1 MTVTTLLDTPPEE
14 AFDRLTRMAARLLGA
29 PVALVTLVTD
39 DRQFFKSAIGLAEP
53 WASLRGTPLAY
64 SFCRHVVAAGEPLV
78 VEDARLHPLLRAT
91 PALREFGWISYA
103 GVPLTTAD
111 GQVLGTLSVVDAMP
125 RLWSERD
132 MALLRDLGALAL
144 NEIELRSL
152 PQGPEQPAVFEDCGI
167 AMAICSSDG
176 HWVRVNRALSALLG
190 YADHELVGTP
200 VEQHTH
206 PDDRA
211 ADREAIRLLLA
222 GECNSYTADKR
233 FLRASGSPA
242 WVSVTVAVVFRGSGL
257 SHHFLTCIQDI
268 SDRKRAEAALQESEE
283 RYRFVIRAT
292 NDAAWDW
299 DLLTDRIVWGEGA
312 GSLFGYP
319 QPSPGT
325 TASWWYE
332 RVHAED
338 RERVVGGIHA
348 AIERGAPTW
357 QEEYR
362 FRRADGTWAQV
373 TDRGYV
379 VSNDSGEPVRMI
391 GALADVTQRK
401 RTEELVRGQSRLLER
416 IAAGQPLV
424 EVLDQLARFAE
435 EHSDGGIAL
444 LMLLDPGADRMRLAS
459 APNLPEAYRSAPEG
473 MLVDPA
479 ACWSAPI
486 LATTGEMLGS
496 FALYYGESKKPAAAE
511 LRIGEIA
518 THLAGIAVERERNLE
533 ALHRSTRLLQQVLE
547 TLPVGVW
554 VLDQE
559 GRIVFSNPASHQI
572 RGGVGIEELEQYRG
586 WWVETGE
593 PIGPDQWAAVRAV
606 RHGESTLN
614 QLVRIQGSDGSEK
627 TLLSS
632 ALPIRRPDGE
642 ILGAIV
648 LNQDVTEREASEA
661 TLRLSREHL
670 QHARQLDA
678 VGQLAG
684 GIAHDFNNLLTGVL
698 SYCDLLLQELG
709 QGDPLRTDIEQ
720 IRHAGKRAATLTR
733 QLLAFSRRQILR
745 PKVLSL
751 NSVVEDLEPMLR
763 QLLGAEVSLAVEL
776 DPGLAPVMAD
786 PGQLE
791 QVMVNLVVNAR
802 DAMPQGGQVTIST
815 ANRELH
821 VAEPGVPAGAY
832 AVLTVRDTGVG
843 MAPSTRARVFE
854 PFFTTKEPG
863 KGTGLGLSSVYGIVE
878 QSGGHITVESS
889 LAEGATFTIY
899 LRKHA
904 GPERS
909 QAKKGQRK
917 TLPLG
922 TETILLVEDETAV
935 RNSARRLLE
944 RHGYTVLEARHG
956 VDALRLLE
964 ETGRNV
970 DLVLSDVVMPEMGG
984 RELVERLRAER
995 PQLKVVYMSG
1005 YTEQAITSGGV
1016 LPPRTAFLEKPFTV
1030 DQLMR
1035 LVREL
1040 LDE

>member
-1 MTVTTLLDTPPEE
+1 
-14 AFDRLTRMAARLLGA
+14 
-29 PVALVTLVTD
+29 
-39 DRQFFKSAIGLAEP
+39 
-53 WASLRGTPLAY
+53 
-64 SFCRHVVAAGEPLV
+64 
-78 VEDARLHPLLRAT
+78 
-91 PALREFGWISYA
+91 
-103 GVPLTTAD
+103 
-111 GQVLGTLSVVDAMP
+111 
-125 RLWSERD
+125 
-132 MALLRDLGALAL
+132 
-144 NEIELRSL
+144 
-152 PQGPEQPAVFEDCGI
+152 
-167 AMAICSSDG
+167 
-176 HWVRVNRALSALLG
+176 
-190 YADHELVGTP
+190 
-200 VEQHTH
+200 
-206 PDDRA
+206 
-211 ADREAIRLLLA
+211 
-222 GECNSYTADKR
+222 
-233 FLRASGSPA
+233 
-242 WVSVTVAVVFRGSGL
+242 
-257 SHHFLTCIQDI
+257 
-268 SDRKRAEAALQESEE
+268 
-283 RYRFVIRAT
+283 
-292 NDAAWDW
+292 
-299 DLLTDRIVWGEGA
+299 
-312 GSLFGYP
+312 
-319 QPSPGT
+319 
-325 TASWWYE
+325 
-332 RVHAED
+332 
-338 RERVVGGIHA
+338 
-348 AIERGAPTW
+348 
-357 QEEYR
+357 
-362 FRRADGTWAQV
+362 
-373 TDRGYV
+373 
-379 VSNDSGEPVRMI
+379 
-391 GALADVTQRK
+391 
-401 RTEELVRGQSRLLER
+401 
-416 IAAGQPLV
+416 
-424 EVLDQLARFAE
+424 
-435 EHSDGGIAL
+435 
-444 LMLLDPGADRMRLAS
+444 
-459 APNLPEAYRSAPEG
+459 
-473 MLVDPA
+473 
-479 ACWSAPI
+479 
-486 LATTGEMLGS
+486 
-496 FALYYGESKKPAAAE
+496 
-511 LRIGEIA
+511 
-518 THLAGIAVERERNLE
+518 
-533 ALHRSTRLLQQVLE
+533 
-547 TLPVGVW
+547 
-554 VLDQE
+554 
-559 GRIVFSNPASHQI
+559 FSNPASHQI

-832 AVLTVRDTGVG
+832 AVLAVRDTGVG

-995 PQLKVVYMSG
+995 PQLKVIYMSG